1 MSSPIIEPSSN
12 GNVRVRRARV
22 GHINVYEVK
31 EEELE
36 ILEKGTPI
44 TTYLTFAVFFLT
56 SAITCFASLMT
67 ADFTRDLEKGVF
79 IVVCIFSLIFG
90 LFFLF
95 MWKRS
100 KTPISDVVERIRSR
114 MIEIEVNEQSSEL
127 PPKEPDKSN

>member
-1 MSSPIIEPSSN
+1 MSSPIIEPSNN

-56 SAITCFASLMT
+56 SAITCLASLMT

-114 MIEIEVNEQSSEL
+114 MIEIEVNEEPSEL
-127 PPKEPDKSN
+127 PPKEPNPD